1 MGAYILRRLV
11 ATVPIL
17 FGVSVLVFGILH
29 AVPGDLVRLIAVRES
44 AAITPA
50 QEARIRHQLG
60 LDRPLAVQYAGF
72 LGRAAVGDLGRS
84 FYTNRPVAKSVL
96 EQYPATL
103 ELAGAALVFAV
114 VVGGGLGLAA
124 AVRHNT
130 WIDNAAMVFS
140 LGGLSIPIFWSGLLL
155 IYLFAVQLRWVPIV
169 GGLGWKA
176 LVLPAVT
183 LGYDAAAFI
192 ARMVRSSV
200 LEVLRREYVLI
211 AHAKGLSER
220 TVIFRHVLKA
230 AMIPIVTLIGLH
242 AGRLLGGTVVVET
255 VFARQGIGR
264 LAVDAVLYKD
274 YFLVQGIVLLAALTY
289 VLLNLAIDI
298 SYAWFDPRI
307 HYQ

>member
-11 ATVPIL
+11 TTVPIL
-17 FGVSVLVFGILH
+17 LGVSVLVFGILH

-44 AAITPA
+44 AAVTPA
-50 QEARIRHQLG
+50 QEERIRHQLG
-60 LDRPLAVQYAGF
+60 LDRPLAMQYAGF
-72 LGRAAVGDLGRS
+72 LGRAVVGDLGRS

-103 ELAGAALVFAV
+103 ELAGAALVFAI

-155 IYLFAVQLRWVPIV
+155 IYLFAVRLRWVPIV

-176 LVLPAVT
+176 LILPAVV

-211 AHAKGLSER
+211 AHAKGLSEG

-242 AGRLLGGTVVVET
+242 AGRLLGGAVVVET

-289 VLLNLAIDI
+289 VFLNLAIDV